1 MITVR
6 KSDQRGVTDF
16 GWLDSRHTFSFGEYY
31 DPAHLG
37 FRSLRVINDDRV
49 RGGSGFPRHG
59 HRDMEILTWVL
70 DGGLAHRDSL
80 GSGAVLRPGDLQRM
94 SAGTGIL
101 HSEFNAS
108 ETDPVHFLQ
117 IWIVPERPG
126 LPAAYEQKHF
136 DEASRRGRLLRIAG
150 RAPLADGALPIH
162 QDVDLLTAL
171 LEPGETVEQGLAPG
185 RHAWLHVARG
195 AVEVNGSALAAGDG
209 VAVTGEPRLAI
220 RAKTPSEILLFDLA

>member
-6 KSDQRGVTDF
+6 RAENRGVTDF

-31 DPAHLG
+31 DPDHLG

-59 HRDMEILTWVL
+59 YRDMEILTWVL
-70 DGGLAHRDSL
+70 EGGLAHRDSL
-80 GSGAVLRPGDLQRM
+80 GSGSVIRPGDLQKM

-117 IWIVPERPG
+117 IWIVPERAG
-126 LPAAYEQKHF
+126 LPPAYEQKHF
-136 DEASRRGRLLRIAG
+136 DAGDRRGRLLRIAG
-150 RAPLADGALPIH
+150 RSPLDDGALAVH
-162 QDVDLLTAL
+162 QDVDVHTAL
-171 LEPGETVEQGLAPG
+171 LEVGEAVEHVPAPG
-185 RHAWLHVARG
+185 RHVWIHVARG
-195 AVEVNGSALAAGDG
+195 LVDVNGVALSDGDG
-209 VAVTGEPRLAI
+209 AAISGETRIHLESRKSA
-220 RAKTPSEILLFDLA
+220 EIMLFDLA